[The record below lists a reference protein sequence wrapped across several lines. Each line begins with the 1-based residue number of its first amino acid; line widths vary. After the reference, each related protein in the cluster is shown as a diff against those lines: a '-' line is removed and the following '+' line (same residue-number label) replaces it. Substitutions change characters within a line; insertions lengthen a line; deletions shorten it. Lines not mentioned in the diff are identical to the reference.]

1 MTTHLVVYR
10 PISRGGVDVLERFV
24 SAKDDGRLDAWT
36 GNRSFALGEIGLFY
50 FGQPL
55 KAITG
60 VGVVASKPQDK
71 KGPFHWTTRKVQ
83 TFCDF
88 RPVWVLDNPVG
99 LEEAARAAGLASWYK
114 GRPWRSTRKLD
125 PEVADGL
132 LAQVVRKNPSLRKVL
147 TKIGLGPFPLSGSRD
162 AKLDERR
169 FIEGMVREI
178 TTELRY
184 RDPRLRIEA
193 MHHYGMACM
202 VCGFNFE
209 HTYGDLGTGY
219 IEVHHRRPLS
229 RRSKKGFRASVRD
242 VAVVCSNCHRIL
254 HRRGADPLPLDK
266 IRRVVLNQRRRT
278 YPA

>member
-1 MTTHLVVYR
+1 M
-10 PISRGGVDVLERFV
+10 
-24 SAKDDGRLDAWT
+24 
-36 GNRSFALGEIGLFY
+36 FY

-60 VGVVASKPQDK
+60 VGVVASKLKGK

-88 RPVWVLDNPVG
+88 RPVWVLNNPVE
-99 LEEAARAAGLASWYK
+99 LEEAARTAGLTSWYM
-114 GRPWRSTRKLD
+114 GRPWRNTRKLD
-125 PEVADGL
+125 PEVAHGL
-132 LAQVVRKNPSLRKVL
+132 LAQVIRKNPSLRKVL
-147 TKIGLGPFPLSGSRD
+147 TKIGLGPFPLPGSRD
-162 AKLDERR
+162 AKSDERR

-209 HTYGDLGTGY
+209 HTYGDLWTGY
-219 IEVHHRRPLS
+219 IEVHHRRSLS

-242 VAVVCSNCHRIL
+242 VAVVCSNCHRTL
-254 HRRGADPLPLDK
+254 HRKGANPLPLGK
-266 IRRVVLNQRRRT
+266 IRRAVLNQRRRT
-278 YPA
+278 YSA

>member
-1 MTTHLVVYR
+1 MATHLVIYR
-10 PISRGGVDVLERFV
+10 PISRGGVDVLEGFL
-24 SAKDDGRLDAWT
+24 SAKDGGRLDEWT
-36 GNRSFALGEIGLFY
+36 GIRSFAPGDICLFY

-60 VGVVASKPQDK
+60 VGVVASKPKDE

-88 RPVWVLDNPVG
+88 RPVWILNNPVG
-99 LEEAARAAGLASWYK
+99 LEEATRAAGLTPWYM
-114 GRPWRSTRKLD
+114 GRPWRNTRRLD
-125 PEVADGL
+125 PEVAHGL
-132 LAQVVRKNPSLRKVL
+132 LAQVIRKNPSLRRVL
-147 TKIGLGPFPLSGSRD
+147 SKIGLGPFPMPGSRD
-162 AKLDERR
+162 AKSDERR

-193 MHHYGMACM
+193 MHHYGMACT

-209 HTYGDLGTGY
+209 QAYGDLGTGY
-219 IEVHHRRPLS
+219 IEIHHLRALS
-229 RRSKKGFRASVRD
+229 RRSKRGFRASVRD

-266 IRRVVLNQRRRT
+266 IRRAVLKHRRERH
-278 YPA
+278 